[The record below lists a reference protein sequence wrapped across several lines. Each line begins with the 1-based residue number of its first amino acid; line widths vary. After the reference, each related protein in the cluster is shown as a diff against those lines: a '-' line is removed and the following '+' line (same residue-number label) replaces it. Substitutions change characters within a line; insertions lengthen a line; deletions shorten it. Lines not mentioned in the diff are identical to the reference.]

1 MSLAVRRVGD
11 NIPIDSAEW
20 LSAESYWTPP
30 RIVASGWLEH
40 APFAAWITSV
50 VRPKTFVELGTHN
63 GYSFFSFCEF
73 TERLGTGATCYAVDT
88 WEGDEHAGFY
98 AEKIYEDVSVVASD
112 LYPDTAKLLR
122 GYFDDHVDGFADGSI
137 DLLHIDGRHGYEDVL
152 HDFES
157 WLPKVA
163 NGGVVL
169 FHDTTVLDR
178 GFGVH
183 RFWDEIRQK
192 YPSFGFEHGNGL
204 GVIGIG
210 DYPAVLNALFTA
222 SPAEVERIQDFYA
235 RRGSVMTDEYVRRTM
250 DENERELVAER
261 HRAELAST
269 EAHIAHRDAE
279 IAEIKNSFAWKS
291 TKPLQFVSGLI
302 PQTLRDRLRHR

>member
-11 NIPIDSAEW
+11 NIPIDSAQW

-30 RIVASGWLEH
+30 RIVPSGWLEH
-40 APFAAWITSV
+40 APFAAWVTSV
-50 VRPKTFVELGTHN
+50 VRPKTLVELGTHN

-73 TERLGTGATCYAVDT
+73 SERLGLGATCYAVDT
-88 WEGDEHAGFY
+88 WEGDDHAGFY
-98 AEKIYEDVSVVASD
+98 AEKVYDDVSQVAAS
-112 LYPDTAKLLR
+112 LYPDTARLLR
-122 GYFDDHVDGFADGSI
+122 GYFDDHVNTFADGSI

-157 WLPKVA
+157 WLPRVA
-163 NGGVVL
+163 DGGVVL

-178 GFGVH
+178 GFGVY

-192 YPSFGFEHGNGL
+192 YPSFSFEHGNGL

-210 DYPAVLNALFTA
+210 NYPVALDALFSA
-222 SPAEVERIQDFYA
+222 SESEADRIRDFYW
-235 RRGSVMTDEYVRRTM
+235 RRGSVMTEQYLRQVNED
-250 DENERELVAER
+250 NERDAVTAR
-261 HRAELAST
+261 HE
-269 EAHIAHRDAE
+269 AE

-291 TKPLQFVSGLI
+291 TLPLQFVSGLI
-302 PQTLRDRLRHR
+302 PQSVRDRIRGR